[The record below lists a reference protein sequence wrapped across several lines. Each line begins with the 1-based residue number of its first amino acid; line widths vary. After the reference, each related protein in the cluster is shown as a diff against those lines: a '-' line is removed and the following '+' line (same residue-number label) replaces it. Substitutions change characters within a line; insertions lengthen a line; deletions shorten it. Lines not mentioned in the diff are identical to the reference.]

1 MAAFSNLS
9 IKRKQMLIITLTSIV
24 ALLLASAGFLTYEL
38 FTYRA
43 EMVRNINGLAARVA
57 DKNTGNL
64 AFDDPAAA
72 EKELQTILQGEESI
86 VRAHL
91 YKRNGQAFA
100 QYTRKGKM
108 AQPPQPGPEGTRFQ
122 SQSLWLFKH
131 IRLDGEVIG
140 TLYLEADLTAMYER
154 VRRYAGIVI
163 VLTIVSTFVALLLSS
178 ALQRVI
184 SRPILHLLEVARKV
198 SGQKNYAVR
207 AKKEANDELGSLT
220 DGFNEMLEQIQQRDA
235 ALQLAQQDLEK
246 RVVER
251 TAELQLEIVE
261 RSKAEQALRESEM
274 KLHSV
279 LQSATDGI
287 VALDSSGKIVSWNKA
302 AENIFGYD
310 QWELKEQTFNSLVPE
325 IDKYTKGVSPA
336 LVAGAGR
343 PVELTARRKDG
354 TSFPAELS
362 FGSWRTA
369 DETFYS
375 AIIRD
380 ITQRK
385 GSEEALRQQFKRIT
399 LLNQITHAISE
410 RQDLKS
416 ILHVV
421 LRELEDHLPIHLGS
435 VLIYEEKSQTFEVAA
450 IQYVQGLSKLNQDL
464 RKHSKFSLDETGL
477 SAAVAGNT
485 MYLTQEARFQP
496 EFLSRLWNSGIRSLV
511 CVPLLVEGKVSGVL
525 IGGRQQE
532 NAFSSGEC
540 EFFRMLS
547 EHVALAAHQAEL
559 YAELQDAYNELRQT
573 QHAVMQQ
580 ERLRALGKMA
590 SGIAHDIN
598 NALSPVVVYSELIL
612 RNEPNLSSNSRKH
625 LEHVKTAGEDI
636 AHIVSRMREF
646 YRKREESETLFALN
660 LNNLVQ
666 QVIDLTRPRW
676 KDIPQEKGIVVQ
688 VEGDFEPDMPELLGS
703 ASELREAITNLIL
716 NAVDALPTGGK
727 VIVRTRSMAAEAGRQ
742 QRFVLLEVQDNGVG
756 MDDETRTRC
765 LEPFFS
771 TKGQRGTG
779 LGLAMVYGIV
789 ERHGG
794 NIEIESVHGEGT
806 TIRLVL
812 PLREQT
818 ARLQRSLATTEK
830 LAPMRILCIDD
841 EPLLRELLR
850 ELLAA
855 DGHTVETADGGAA
868 GIELFMKAQRSGQ
881 NFDAVITDLGMPHV
895 DGRKVALSIKKEEPD
910 IPIILLT
917 GWGSMMKSDGDVP
930 SQVDAVLSKPP
941 RVNELMEAL
950 SQVTADKRKRIRL
963 GRPMTIA

>member
-1 MAAFSNLS
+1 
-9 IKRKQMLIITLTSIV
+9 MLIITVTSIV

-38 FTYRA
+38 LTYRA
-43 EMVRNINGLAARVA
+43 EMVRNINGLATRVA
-57 DKNTGNL
+57 DKNTGSL
-64 AFDDPAAA
+64 AFDDAAAA
-72 EKELQTILQGEESI
+72 EKELQTILQGEENI
-86 VRAHL
+86 VRGYL
-91 YKRNGQAFA
+91 YNRNGELFA
-100 QYTRKGKM
+100 QYLRSGSQQLKVPETKE
-108 AQPPQPGPEGTRFQ
+108 EGTRFE
-122 SQSLWLFKH
+122 SRSLWIFKKVY
-131 IRLDGEVIG
+131 LDREPIG
-140 TLYLEADLTAMYER
+140 TLYLEADLTTMHER
-154 VRRYAGIVI
+154 VQRYAGIVG
-163 VLTIVSTFVALLLSS
+163 VLTVISTIVALLLSS

-184 SRPILHLLEVARKV
+184 SQPILHLLNVARSV
-198 SGQKNYAVR
+198 SERKNYAIR

-235 ALQLAQQDLEK
+235 ALQKAQQDLEK
-246 RVVER
+246 RVEER
-251 TAELQLEIVE
+251 TAELQSEVVE

-287 VALDSSGKIVSWNKA
+287 VALDSKGRIISWNKA
-302 AENIFGYD
+302 AETIFGYD
-310 QWELKEQTFNSLVPE
+310 QWELRDQTFHSLVPE
-325 IDKYTKGVSPA
+325 IEKYTKGLSPA
-336 LVAGAGR
+336 LMAGAGR
-343 PVELTARRKDG
+343 TVELTARRKDG

-362 FGSWRTA
+362 FGSWQTA
-369 DETFYS
+369 DESFYS

-421 LRELEDHLPIHLGS
+421 LRELEDNLPIHFGC
-435 VLIYEEKSQTFEVAA
+435 VLIYDDKAKSFEVAA
-450 IQYVQGLSKLNQDL
+450 VQYVSEIGGLNQSL
-464 RKHSKFSLDETGL
+464 RKHSNFSINESGL
-477 SAAVAGNT
+477 SSAVAGNT
-485 MYLTQEARFQP
+485 IYLTQQVRFEP
-496 EFLSRLWNSGIRSLV
+496 EFLKKIWNVGIRSLV
-511 CVPLLVEGKVSGVL
+511 GVPLLVEGKVSGVL
-525 IGGRQQE
+525 IGGRLLE

-540 EFFRMLS
+540 EFFRTLS

-559 YAELQDAYNELRQT
+559 YTELQDAYNELRQT
-573 QHAVMQQ
+573 QQAVMQQ

-598 NALSPVVVYSELIL
+598 NALSPIVVYSELIL
-612 RNEPNLSSNSRKH
+612 RNEQALSASSRKH
-625 LEHVKTAGEDI
+625 LDHIKTAGEDI

-676 KDIPQEKGIVVQ
+676 RDIPQEKGVVVQ
-688 VEGDFEPDMPELLGS
+688 VEADLEQDIPELLGS

-716 NAVDALPTGGK
+716 NAVDALPNGGK
-727 VIVRTRSMAAEAGRQ
+727 VIVRTRGHSAEGPRT
-742 QRFVLLEVQDNGVG
+742 QRFVLLEVEDNGIG

-779 LGLAMVYGIV
+779 LGLAMVYGII

-794 NIEIESVHGEGT
+794 NIEIESIVGKGT
-806 TIRLVL
+806 NFRLIL
-812 PLREQT
+812 PVREQVSKV
-818 ARLQRSLATTEK
+818 QRSLAMQEK
-830 LAPMRILCIDD
+830 LPPMRILCVDD

-850 ELLAA
+850 ELLTSE
-855 DGHTVETADGGAA
+855 GHMVESADGGQA
-868 GIELFMKAQRSGQ
+868 GIEAFLRAERSG
-881 NFDAVITDLGMPHV
+881 NRFDAVITDLGMPHV
-895 DGRKVALSIKKEEPD
+895 DGRQVAMRVKNENPEMPV
-910 IPIILLT
+910 ILLT

-941 RVNELMEAL
+941 RVNELLEAL
-950 SQVTADKRKRIRL
+950 GQVTAGKRRPVRL
-963 GRPMTIA
+963 SRSFSA